1 MPTDGKSTTLT
12 LHLVDSA
19 KGHVVQTWRFEG
31 STRVVIGRSPECDVR
46 LTDKSVS
53 RVHVEFVLDPE
64 SMQWVLHSHGRNG
77 TLIGGE
83 MVTEFRPKDR
93 TLMQLGPNGPKF
105 QLSFVHENL
114 ALAATVTGDT
124 DTVTLEFL
132 TIDQKRKNEEVSRIA
147 EGDAFR
153 SLIERAKQLKR
164 QKNDAAP

>member
-1 MPTDGKSTTLT
+1 MPTDGKLTILT

-31 STRVVIGRSPECDVR
+31 SSRVVIGRSPECDIR

-53 RVHVEFVLDPE
+53 RIHVELVWDAE
-64 SMQWVLHSHGRNG
+64 KGDWVLISHGRNG

-83 MVTEFRPKDR
+83 MVTEARPKDR
-93 TLMQLGPNGPKF
+93 TIIQLGPSGPKF
-105 QLSFVHENL
+105 QLSFVHEML

-153 SLIERAKQLKR
+153 ALIERAKQLKR
-164 QKNDAAP
+164 ERNDAAS